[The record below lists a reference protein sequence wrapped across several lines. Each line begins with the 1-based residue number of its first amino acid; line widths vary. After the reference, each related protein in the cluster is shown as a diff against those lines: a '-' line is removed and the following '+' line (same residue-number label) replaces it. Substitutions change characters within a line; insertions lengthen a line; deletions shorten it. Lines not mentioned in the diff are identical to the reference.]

1 LRILCVFG
9 RYAYGDPQRGD
20 GYEYVNFLPALAAL
34 GHEVEL
40 FDSFDRRGY
49 IDFADL
55 NQRLLDRV
63 IAFRPDV
70 IFCVLMNYEVWSE
83 TLDIIRAGSPAIVVN
98 WGTDDSWKFHQ
109 VTRFLIPHLDFHV
122 TTDKNA
128 AALAARAGFANVLRS
143 QWAASPAQLR
153 EPLPSGECVYDVSF
167 IGNLYGDRRAWI
179 EGLRAR
185 GVHVTTFGHGSDG
198 GVVAAPDVP
207 DIHRKSRISLN
218 FSDSGLQLSGIR
230 LKRSRQIKA
239 RVFEVPGAG
248 SLLLT
253 QAADGLSDYF
263 RIGDEIDTFDRPDG
277 LAEKIRFYLTNP
289 DVRDRL
295 ARAGQQ
301 RVVAKHTYDRRFR
314 DLLAYVQTHVAPA
327 RGRQSWQIDRAGMQ
341 RLVDLHRRTAAIRP
355 LRVAVNTM
363 TRLLLGQ
370 EKGAR
375 GARRIVFEASWRLA
389 GGRTFGAAGLP
400 GRLFF
405 RES

>member
-1 LRILCVFG
+1 MKILCVFG

-49 IDFADL
+49 VDFADL

-70 IFCVLMNYEVWSE
+70 VFCVLMNYEVWSE

-109 VTRFLIPHLDFHV
+109 VSRFLIPHLDFHV
-122 TTDKNA
+122 TTDKGA
-128 AALAARAGFANVLRS
+128 AGWAGGAGFANVLRS

-153 EPLPSGECVYDVSF
+153 EPLPSGQCTYDVSF

-198 GVVAAPDVP
+198 GVVAAPDIP

-218 FSDSGLQLSGIR
+218 FSDSGLQLDGIR

-248 SLLLT
+248 SVLLT

-277 LAEKIRFYLTNP
+277 LAEKIKFYLANP

-301 RVVAKHTYDRRFR
+301 RVVAEHTYDRRFR
-314 DLLAYVQTHVAPA
+314 DLLAYVQTHAAPA
-327 RGRQSWQIDRAGMQ
+327 RPRQAWQIDRAEMQ
-341 RLVDLHRRTAAIRP
+341 RLVDLHRRTAAIKP